1 MRFHTLFVMIAA
13 AACPIHECFARLG
26 ESEQELLERF
36 GKPIATNFK
45 QLPPGVDKQV
55 DFFKNGIGVSVCLQ
69 RGRSVCER
77 YWIVDPKSDER
88 GKQIDASNI
97 DTIRALVETNAQ
109 DSQWQEIPHAD
120 VASGGRANYA
130 WQRRD
135 GRATA
140 MVPSDMPDIVEV
152 RDMTWAKTAASGAA
166 GF

>member
-1 MRFHTLFVMIAA
+1 MVIFATT
-13 AACPIHECFARLG
+13 CPIHECFARLG

-36 GKPIATNFK
+36 GKPIATHLR
-45 QLPPGVDKQV
+45 QLPPGVEKKV
-55 DFFKNGIGVSVCLQ
+55 DFFKNGIGVSVCLH

-77 YWIVDPKSDER
+77 YWIVDPKSDKQ
-88 GKQIDASNI
+88 GKPIDAGNI

-109 DSQWQEIPHAD
+109 DSQWQEIPNAD
-120 VASGGRANYA
+120 VASGGKANYA
-130 WQRRD
+130 WQRHD

-152 RDMTWAKTAASGAA
+152 RDMTWAKTAAAGAA